1 MGDFGAKGSVPGYDV
16 NATVDY
22 LQSFNSSWPLL
33 KVEHAAAAT
42 ITLNATPQT
51 IYTHNLGFAPMYLIV
66 KDGKIDALPPGIG
79 VDASVLAYDGNSGI
93 GGSYSFYYYVFRL
106 PLTTNFTAPNVG
118 SAITTVPKNDDFGF
132 KVAKPG
138 KSVDS
143 TDLRDFSLHSSSRS
157 LMVHKV
163 DYGATA
169 FDGSVYTRTVNH
181 GLSYTPI
188 GFCFF
193 KFGAGLAGYNP
204 DYFYS
209 LNGPQGT
216 QDAYYT
222 LDSTSM
228 VISEVSAF
236 VTAAGD
242 ATAVILK
249 DPFAKEIVR
258 VSFP

>member
-1 MGDFGAKGSVPGYDV
+1 MGDIGAKGSVPGFNV
-16 NATVDY
+16 NNVADY
-22 LQSFNSSWPLL
+22 LLSFSSSWPLL
-33 KVEHAAAAT
+33 KVEASGSAS
-42 ITLNATPQT
+42 ITLNASPQT
-51 IYTHNLGFAPMYLIV
+51 IYTHNLGWPPMYVIV
-66 KDGKIDALPPGIG
+66 QGGKIIASPPGIG
-79 VDASVLAYDGNSGI
+79 VSSSVLAYDGNFATGS
-93 GGSYSFYYYVFRL
+93 SYSFYYYVFRL
-106 PLTTNFTAPNVG
+106 PLTTNFTAPVINDSV
-118 SAITTVPKNDDFGF
+118 VPVEESHDYGI

-138 KSVDS
+138 KSIDS
-143 TDLRDFSLHSSSRS
+143 TDLRDFALYTSSRS

-169 FDGSVYTRTVNH
+169 FNGSIYTRTVSH
-181 GLSYTPI
+181 GLGYTPI
-188 GFCFF
+188 GFCYM
-193 KFGAGLAGYNP
+193 KFGSGLAGYNP

-222 LDSTSM
+222 LNSSSM

-236 VTAAGD
+236 VTSPAD

-249 DPFAKEIVR
+249 DPFAKEVIN